1 MVNDPDR
8 GNPQSGTES
17 TQKVRKLSRLSL
29 TGFILS
35 LLSLGI
41 GVLLRLPVKLPKVLD
56 NVLTAGVLIGFV
68 ATLIFSIAGMISSR
82 IGKRR
87 GWQFGLAG
95 IIILVLGQVFM
106 VLSFILFFIFGHSS
120 RITSTTTEPTET
132 TFNPQSTVITGT
144 PKIFGHEITLPCTI
158 GELKAMGFDVDYDVA
173 GGGVQMWPADGR
185 EHYMR
190 GPHFECHLDRD
201 SYDDSKNLA
210 SDDSIVVAIEFQEYN
225 EVEFDFHK
233 ISFKTTEAV
242 ILASFGEPAFEE
254 DDPIYNHKSFYE
266 GDNGCMYRFTYGYSN
281 CREYESE
288 SDKDRSIWTIMIGTE
303 EYMKTSGKYY

>member
-1 MVNDPDR
+1 MVKDLDR

-35 LLSLGI
+35 LLTLGI

-68 ATLIFSIAGMISSR
+68 ATLVFSIAGMISSKN
-82 IGKRR
+82 GKRR

-106 VLSFILFFIFGHSS
+106 VLSFILFFIFGHNS

-190 GPHFECHLDRD
+190 GPHFECKLDRD

-225 EVEFDFHK
+225 KVEFDFHN
-233 ISFKTTEAV
+233 ISFKTTEDV
-242 ILASFGEPAFEE
+242 ILSSFGVPAFEE
-254 DDPIYNHKSFYE
+254 DNELDGHKSFYK
-266 GDNGCMYRFTYGYSN
+266 GDNGLMYRFSYSYSN
-281 CREYESE
+281 CRTYNSE
-288 SDKDRSIWTIMIGTE
+288 SDKDRSIWIIMFGTE
-303 EYMKTSGKYY
+303 EYMKTKGIYY

>member
-1 MVNDPDR
+1 MVNDLDR

-35 LLSLGI
+35 LLTLGI
-41 GVLLRLPVKLPKVLD
+41 GVLLRLPVKLPKALN

-68 ATLIFSIAGMISSR
+68 ATLVFSIAGMISSR
-82 IGKRR
+82 NGKRR

-95 IIILVLGQVFM
+95 IIILALGQVFM

-132 TFNPQSTVITGT
+132 TFNPQSTLITGT

-190 GPHFECHLDRD
+190 GPHFECKLDRD
-201 SYDDSKNLA
+201 SYDDSNNLI
-210 SDDSIVVAIEFQEYN
+210 SDDTIVVAIEFQEYN
-225 EVEFDFHK
+225 KVEFDFHN
-233 ISFKTTEAV
+233 ISFKTTEDV
-242 ILASFGEPAFEE
+242 ILSSFGVPAFEE
-254 DDPIYNHKSFYE
+254 DNELDGHKSFYK
-266 GDNGCMYRFTYGYSN
+266 GDNGLMYRFSYSYSN
-281 CREYESE
+281 CRTYNSE
-288 SDKDRSIWTIMIGTE
+288 SDKDRSIWIIMFGTE
-303 EYMKTSGKYY
+303 EYMKTKGIYY

>member
-35 LLSLGI
+35 LVTVVLFVFLWLGVRMPGDLEDALSAGKY
-41 GVLLRLPVKLPKVLD
+41 LLF
-56 NVLTAGVLIGFV
+56 A

-82 IGKRR
+82 NGKRR

-120 RITSTTTEPTET
+120 RIASTTTEPTET

-190 GPHFECHLDRD
+190 GPHFKCHLDRD

-233 ISFKTTEAV
+233 ISFKTTEGV

-254 DDPIYNHKSFYE
+254 DNELDGHKSFYK
-266 GDNGCMYRFTYGYSN
+266 GDNGLMYRFSYRYSN
-281 CREYESE
+281 CRTYNSE
-288 SDKDRSIWTIMIGTE
+288 SDKDRSIWIIMFGTE
-303 EYMKTSGKYY
+303 EYMKTKGKYY